1 MKKKICLLLAVL
13 ALMALPLAASAAEFT
28 LGGQIAL
35 YTIWDSTQTNGNLT
49 NLILRNNDPNFQHGR
64 TKFSAEKSRLF
75 FLMKGPQ
82 LWGAQTTGYIEFDF
96 DNSMNVTTAA
106 GSLSASPQKAR
117 VVLRHAFFRLNWP
130 SAELLM
136 GQYWS
141 LLTED
146 IPDVANPGSD
156 AGWGNPYFREPQI
169 RVSYKCGPWDMAM
182 AISEPSNGQQGT
194 TLDPSQQ
201 NNNNIY
207 DGESSETPRFTGR
220 VKYEADLWGKAPYY
234 GKPRGFSARLASSW
248 QRTRFRAFSTTQ
260 ARTFGQDDWAT
271 VSVTQNNQLYLNNW
285 IVEGSVFIPILTS
298 STPSNART
306 LSIMSQ
312 WYVGAGLDVAAD
324 DYSANSSY
332 LYRNSGVGFSKG
344 VPFGFYDR
352 ELMKRYGGF
361 VQGTYYFTDE
371 WYLNLVWSMNKAF
384 GVSRNATPFSIPGEI
399 PIFGSVPNF
408 ATIDRSSDPAKFNQ
422 AYYATLYYR
431 PIQALKF
438 GLEYTYAR
446 SDYFQLRNSTGN
458 QGSTTALSSK
468 SDVGENHRLLF
479 VGYFYF

>member
-1 MKKKICLLLAVL
+1 MKSMKRKICLLLAVL

-106 GSLSASPQKAR
+106 GSLGTSPQKAR
-117 VVLRHAFFRLNWP
+117 VGLRHAFFRLNWP
-130 SAELLM
+130 SVELLM

-169 RVSYKCGPWDMAM
+169 RVSYKCAPFDIAL

-201 NNNNIY
+201 NNSNIY
-207 DGESSETPRFTGR
+207 DGESSETPRVTGR

-234 GKPRGFSARLASSW
+234 GNPRGFSVRLASSW
-248 QRTRFRAFSTTQ
+248 QRTRFRTFSATQ
-260 ARTFGQDDWAT
+260 ARTFGQNDWAT
-271 VSVTQNNQLYLNNW
+271 VSVHQRDQQYLNNW

-312 WYVGAGLDVAAD
+312 WYVGAGMDIVAD
-324 DYSANSSY
+324 DYSANSSF
-332 LYRNSGVGFSKG
+332 LSWTGTSNN
-344 VPFGFYDR
+344 YDR
-352 ELMKRYGGF
+352 ELMQRFGGF
-361 VQGTYYFTDE
+361 IQGTYYFTNE

-384 GVSRNATPFSIPGEI
+384 GVSRNLTGNE
-399 PIFGSVPNF
+399 GSLNGFMPYF
-408 ATIDRSSDPAKFNQ
+408 ATIDPSSDPAKFNQ

-446 SDYFQLRNSTGN
+446 SEYFQQRNSVGN
-458 QGSTTALSSK
+458 QNSLTRLSDK
-468 SDVGENHRLLF
+468 SDLGENHRLLF